1 MTKTLRKAIM
11 KRSELKSK
19 YCKNK
24 LVQDFQLYKK
34 QRNYYSKLYKKER
47 KLFYNKMNLSNI
59 NDNRRFWKTVKPFL
73 SDKGMHTS
81 KINLVNNDDEVI
93 SDDAVLAETFSKFYE
108 GAVKSLGI
116 SNESS
121 TRSEFE
127 SSDPVDIALK
137 KYANHPSVLKIK

>member
-59 NDNRRFWKTVKPFL
+59 NDNRRF
-73 SDKGMHTS
+73 
-81 KINLVNNDDEVI
+81 
-93 SDDAVLAETFSKFYE
+93 
-108 GAVKSLGI
+108 
-116 SNESS
+116 
-121 TRSEFE
+121 
-127 SSDPVDIALK
+127 
-137 KYANHPSVLKIK
+137 

>member
-19 YCKNK
+19 YYKNK

-34 QRNYYSKLYKKER
+34 QRNYCSKLYKKER

-73 SDKGMHTS
+73 SDHHFS
-81 KINLVNNDDEVI
+81 PAI
-93 SDDAVLAETFSKFYE
+93 LAF
-108 GAVKSLGI
+108 L
-116 SNESS
+116 
-121 TRSEFE
+121 
-127 SSDPVDIALK
+127 
-137 KYANHPSVLKIK
+137 HPL

>member
-11 KRSELKSK
+11 KRFELKSK
-19 YCKNK
+19 YYKNK

-34 QRNYYSKLYKKER
+34 QRNYCSKLYKKER

-59 NDNRRFWKTVKPFL
+59 NDNSYFWKTVKPFL
-73 SDKGMHTS
+73 SDKGTHSS
-81 KINLVNNDDEVI
+81 KINLVNNDEVI

-108 GAVKSLGI
+108 GAVKSLGVSI
-116 SNESS
+116 ESS

-137 KYANHPSVLKIK
+137 KYSDHPSVL